1 MDSKWIVLAGA
12 ILASIGNLPPFPAVE
27 ARSASVKMSLDLSV
41 SEDQHRKTADM
52 VRLCALET
60 DLSMDDLRRFS
71 ENDFSNVTKATQ
83 CFTHCLFEHM
93 GLVSNGIFVE
103 RDIISFLG
111 DVTDPKRMLERE
123 CLGHFSDNKCETAFL
138 IHQCYQSGQRLMRPP
153 YNQPEPVD
161 QLNEEPNRK
170 EETRAMDL
178 STTDMA
184 MPSAH
189 RMSPDAEHQL
199 LIKNIL
205 AKRLP
210 RKQNIK
216 QGLEE
221 E

>member
-1 MDSKWIVLAGA
+1 MVSKWIVLAGVM
-12 ILASIGNLPPFPAVE
+12 LASIGNLLPFPGVE

-41 SEDQHRKTADM
+41 SEDQHRITADM

-60 DLSMDDLRRFS
+60 DLSMDELRRFS
-71 ENDFSNVTKATQ
+71 ENDFSNATKATQ
-83 CFTHCLFEHM
+83 CFTHCIFEHM

-123 CLGHFSDNKCETAFL
+123 CLGQFSDNKCERAFL
-138 IHQCYQSGQRLMRPP
+138 IHQCYRAGQRLMRPP
-153 YNQPEPVD
+153 NNQPEPVD
-161 QLNEEPNRK
+161 QLIEERNRE
-170 EETRAMDL
+170 EETPAVDL
-178 STTDMA
+178 PTTDLT

-189 RMSPDAEHQL
+189 RMTADTERQL